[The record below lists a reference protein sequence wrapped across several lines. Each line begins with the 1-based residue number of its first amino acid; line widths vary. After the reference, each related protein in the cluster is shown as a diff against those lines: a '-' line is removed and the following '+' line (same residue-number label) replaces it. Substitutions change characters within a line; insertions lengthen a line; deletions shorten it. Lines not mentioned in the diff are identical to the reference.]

1 MRSAVQPSLGGR
13 ASGRGRVL
21 QHALSSV
28 LVTVSAAGLLW
39 LVTIYSDGLRD
50 PRYLDGWL
58 LAACMGVQLAFHGAV
73 SAGRLSPRG
82 ARAWRQ
88 IHIYTGYLLIPL
100 FLSHSQVSLPDSGL
114 EWALWTGFAVVTATG
129 VAGAYLAWSIKAKH
143 RTDETITLERIP
155 ALRAECARDVEATIS
170 LSDPAARQL
179 PLPGLPHDD
188 WIADLYATHLKS
200 FFAGQRNHAA
210 HLVGSKRPV
219 KRLIDEIDSLSAYVA
234 QHEQEKLTT
243 IKRLVIEKDRLD
255 RLQLYLALNRA
266 WLLVHVPITY
276 ALVVLSIAHVLV
288 VYAFS
293 SGAW

>member
-1 MRSAVQPSLGGR
+1 MRLAVQPSFVGR
-13 ASGRGRVL
+13 AIGRGLGLR
-21 QHALSSV
+21 HAVSSV
-28 LVTVSAAGLLW
+28 LVTVLAAGLLW

-58 LAACMGVQLAFHGAV
+58 LAACMGVQLAFHAAV
-73 SAGRLSPRG
+73 SAGQLSPPG

-100 FLSHSQVSLPDSGL
+100 FLSHSQVSLPDSGF

-129 VAGAYLAWSIKAKH
+129 IAGAYIAWSIKAKH
-143 RTDETITLERIP
+143 RTDQTITLERIP

-170 LSDPAARQL
+170 ACDPASPQL
-179 PLPGLPHDD
+179 PLPGLPYDD
-188 WIADLYATHLKS
+188 WIADLYAAHLKP
-200 FFAGQRNHAA
+200 FFARQRNLAA
-210 HLVGSKRPV
+210 HLVGSKRPL
-219 KRLIDEIDSLSAYVA
+219 KRLVEEIDGLSAYVA

-243 IKRLVIEKDRLD
+243 IKQLVIEKDRLD
-255 RLQLYLALNRA
+255 RLQLYLALSRA

-276 ALVVLSIAHVLV
+276 ALVVLSIVHVLV